1 MPMLL
6 RSQNSDYYLSSFGL
20 EIRRGKI
27 SFSTPTIRTAT
38 VLFQSSFVTIA
49 FTQSPSGLYQKLVAL
64 KNAGGTDASNIEIGI
79 DRPAEIS
86 KGECN

>member
-49 FTQSPSGLYQKLVAL
+49 FTQSQSGLYKNLVAL
-64 KNAGGTDASNIEIGI
+64 KNTGGTGAPNIEIGTLNYGQ
-79 DRPAEIS
+79 IS

>member
-6 RSQNSDYYLSSFGL
+6 RSQSVNCFWLN
-20 EIRRGKI
+20 
-27 SFSTPTIRTAT
+27 TIRGFSPINSLVNSANVYVPPTSL
-38 VLFQSSFVTIA
+38 VSVA

-64 KNAGGTDASNIEIGI
+64 KNAGGVDAPNIEIGI
-79 DRPAEIS
+79 LNFGQIS